1 VPKDRPGK
9 GRLNWLIRRL
19 RHADPY
25 LGGPLTAAA
34 FLGFALALPDRTGQW
49 SASAILLMAV
59 LISSSLWGLRQG
71 LISSFIAAIAYDFFF
86 LPPLYSLR
94 IDDWAHVV
102 SLALLG
108 LTAVTIS
115 ILAEAF
121 TRNGRAARRH
131 EIITRRVYTLGR
143 YLGEANDPAEIAKM
157 LVTGVGTVLGAKAVL
172 LERKVDGPMVA
183 AAHPKGASLTPSE
196 WETVLRLLQGN
207 KGAIQHTAGSHSD
220 CTAVLINEAESTV
233 VLAIGQTR
241 RRLWQLPERM
251 HVIETLAG
259 GASAAFK
266 RVALHKRAE
275 DARLAAEAERLRSAL
290 LTSLSH
296 ELKTPL
302 AVILGSASSLMELK
316 ANLSAGAAEEL
327 LGSILE
333 EGERLNQQIANLLDM
348 SRVESEGIRPE
359 RQPSDLGDIIGSA
372 LDRAKRA
379 LSYHYVAVEVP
390 DDIPNVDVDPILM
403 EKAIFNILENA
414 AKYTP
419 PGTTVTLSASHHQGP
434 VILMV
439 GDEGSGIQPKDLP
452 HLFEKFYRGGDG
464 KRKPWGTGL
473 GLAISRGFL
482 QAMGATI
489 TASNRHDRSGALF
502 AIELQASESRAGGK
516 EALGN
521 TSYVQ
526 SAL

>member
-19 RHADPY
+19 RYANPY
-25 LGGPLTAAA
+25 LGGALTAMV
-34 FLGFALALPDRTGQW
+34 FLGFALLLPERTGQW

-71 LISSFIAAIAYDFFF
+71 LISSFIAAVAYDFFF
-86 LPPLYSLR
+86 IPPLYSLR
-94 IDDWAHVV
+94 IDDWPHAV

-115 ILAEAF
+115 IFAEAF
-121 TRNGRAARRH
+121 TQSGRAGRRH
-131 EIITRRVYTLGR
+131 QIIARRVYTLGR
-143 YLGEANDPAEIAKM
+143 YLGEANDRAEIAKM
-157 LVTGVGTVLGAKAVL
+157 LVNGVGTVLGATAVL
-172 LERKVDGPMVA
+172 FELKANGLVVG
-183 AAHPKGASLTPSE
+183 AAHPRGASLTPRE
-196 WETVLRLLQGN
+196 WETALNVLKAKRGT
-207 KGAIQHTAGSHSD
+207 IHDTAGGRAD
-220 CTAVLINEAESTV
+220 CTAVLIGDAESTV

-241 RRLWQLPERM
+241 RRLWQLPERV

-259 GASAAFK
+259 GAAAAFK
-266 RVALHKRAE
+266 RVALHERAE
-275 DARLAAEAERLRSAL
+275 EARLAAEAERLRSAF

-302 AVILGSASSLMELK
+302 AVILGSASSLMDLK
-316 ANLSAGAAEEL
+316 ANLSIGAAEEL
-327 LGSILE
+327 LRSILD
-333 EGERLNQQIANLLDM
+333 EGEHLNRQIANLLDM
-348 SRVESEGIRPE
+348 TCVESNGLRPE
-359 RQPSDLGDIIGSA
+359 RHPSDLGDIIGSV

-379 LSYHYVAVEVP
+379 LTYHYVAVEIP
-390 DDIPNVDVDPILM
+390 DDIPDIDVDPILM

-419 PGTTVTLSASHHQGP
+419 PGATIALSASLRHGS
-434 VILMV
+434 VILTIC
-439 GDEGSGIQPKDLP
+439 DEGSGIQPKDMP

-473 GLAISRGFL
+473 GLAIARAFL
-482 QAMGATI
+482 EAMGATI
-489 TASNRHDRSGALF
+489 TASNRRDRSGALF
-502 AIELQASESRAGGK
+502 AIELRPSESRARCK

-521 TSYVQ
+521 TSHAR
-526 SAL
+526 SSL